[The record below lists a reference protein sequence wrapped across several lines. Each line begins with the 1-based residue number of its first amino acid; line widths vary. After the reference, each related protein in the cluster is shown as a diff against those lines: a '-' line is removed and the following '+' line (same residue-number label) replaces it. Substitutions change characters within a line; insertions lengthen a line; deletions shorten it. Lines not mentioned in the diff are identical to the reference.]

1 MMMTTLQT
9 TRPSSIQPGSS
20 VRTDDATV
28 TDEIPVL
35 EMVGAMLG
43 FPERDRFALIRLDDE
58 GIVCALRAVDEPDL
72 RFIVVPPGAFFTD
85 YTPEIDD
92 ETAAALGAT
101 SAEDLLVLVMVN
113 TADSAESATANLL
126 APVVIN
132 HRTRRAAQVV
142 LHDDSLSLRAP
153 LVQAS
158 AKETQPVR

>member
-1 MMMTTLQT
+1 MMMTTLLT
-9 TRPSSIQPGSS
+9 TRPSSAQPGSS

-35 EMVGAMLG
+35 EMVGPLLG
-43 FPERDRFALIRLDDE
+43 FPEREQFALIRLDDD
-58 GIVCALRAVDEPDL
+58 GVVCALRAVDEPDL
-72 RFIVVPPGAFFTD
+72 RFIVVPPAAFFSD

-92 ETAAALGAT
+92 DTAAALGAA

-153 LVQAS
+153 LVQQS
-158 AKETQPVR
+158 IKEPHRVR

>member
-1 MMMTTLQT
+1 MMTTLLT
-9 TRPSSIQPGSS
+9 TRPSSSQPGSS
-20 VRTDDATV
+20 VRAEEATV

-35 EMVGAMLG
+35 EMVGPMLG
-43 FPERDRFALIRLDDE
+43 FPDHDRFALIRLDDD
-58 GIVCALRAVDEPDL
+58 GVVCALRALDEPDL
-72 RFIVVPPGAFFTD
+72 RFIVVPPTTFFAD
-85 YTPEIDD
+85 YAPEIDD

-132 HRTRRAAQVV
+132 HRSRRAAQVV

-153 LVQAS
+153 LVQESPRTA
-158 AKETQPVR
+158 QQVR

>member
-1 MMMTTLQT
+1 MMMTTLQIT
-9 TRPSSIQPGSS
+9 HPNSTHPGSS
-20 VRTDDATV
+20 VRTDEATV
-28 TDEIPVL
+28 TNEIPVL
-35 EMVGAMLG
+35 EMMGPLLG
-43 FPERDRFALIRLDDE
+43 FPERERFALIRLDDD
-58 GIVCALRAVDEPDL
+58 GVVCALRAVDEPDL
-72 RFIVVPPGAFFTD
+72 RFIVVPPAAFFSD

-113 TADSAESATANLL
+113 TAESAESATANLL

-158 AKETQPVR
+158 AKEAQPVR